1 VPAPSESSRPAASA
15 HWSSA
20 TFLGIARREL
30 DSAVV
35 NVELTL
41 TSIIQGVALYF
52 LTDSAREPLG
62 NVVLERWIYVANGL
76 LVIFLFWSRSV
87 VHTLTLLRWPLQFS
101 HNFLYIACTLFEA
114 ISFTELGDPVRWY
127 AFQTAF
133 AVAVWFLFVVDL
145 DLVRQRTREA
155 KDTEA
160 ASLYDRILRDQ
171 LLNIRWLVPAFFC
184 FFLASAI
191 LTATWSDFF
200 LQKRGHVVIV
210 TIQFISLVAYLV
222 YLLDSFASLAPLI
235 PTAQAVWRAQA
246 TAEACGQESES
257 RSQNPEDGHP
267 PSK

>member
-1 VPAPSESSRPAASA
+1 
-15 HWSSA
+15 
-20 TFLGIARREL
+20 
-30 DSAVV
+30 VV

-62 NVVLERWIYVANGL
+62 NVVLERWIYAANGL

-101 HNFLYIACTLFEA
+101 HNFLYIACALFEA
-114 ISFTELGDPVRWY
+114 ISFTELADPVRWY

-133 AVAVWFLFVVDL
+133 AGTVWILFVIDL

-160 ASLYDRILRDQ
+160 AGLYDRILRDQ

-184 FFLASAI
+184 LFLAGVI
-191 LTATWSDFF
+191 LITTWPDFF
-200 LQKRGHVVIV
+200 LQKRGHIVIAAF
-210 TIQFISLVAYLV
+210 QFISLAAYLV
-222 YLLDSFASLAPLI
+222 YLQDSFASLAPLI
-235 PTAQAVWRAQA
+235 PIAQAVWRAHA
-246 TAEACGQESES
+246 TAEPAA
-257 RSQNPEDGHP
+257 RSQDPGVRIQ
-267 PSK
+267 